1 VSSVNN
7 AAQFRVHP
15 LRALTVDPRKHPRRQ
30 PHLSAASGLVCLN
43 GRAYVIADDELH
55 LAVYSEHAKFGSQYR
70 IAPGELPESKTDRKR
85 LKPDFE
91 TLFALPAAAGSTG
104 TRLVAL
110 GSGSREN
117 RNVGVVIQLDAA
129 GDPLPDVHHFDLTP
143 LYAPMAARIGEI
155 NVEGAMVIGDEFV
168 VINRAVPEK
177 SDNATARFRLRD
189 LLAVI
194 EGRGAN
200 RPPGAIEH
208 YALGDIDGVALGF
221 TDAAALPDGGWLFT
235 AVAEDTRDSYAD
247 GPFAG
252 SAVGVVSARGVLQS
266 LHRLQPSAKVEG
278 IDVRVDDDGIGICMV
293 TDADD
298 PARSAWLLQARL

>member
-1 VSSVNN
+1 VSNSTELLI
-7 AAQFRVHP
+7 HP

-30 PHLSAASGLVCLN
+30 PHLSAASGLVCLR

-55 LAVYSEHAKFGSQYR
+55 LAVFSEHAKFGTLYQ
-70 IAPGELPESKTDRKR
+70 IAPGELPESTADRKK

-91 TLFALPAAAGSTG
+91 TLFVLPPAPGSTG

-117 RNVGVVIQLDAA
+117 RHVGVVIQLDAA
-129 GDPLPDVHHFDLTP
+129 GDPLSDVHRFDLTP
-143 LYAPMAARIGEI
+143 LI

-168 VINRAVPEK
+168 VLNRAVPEK

-208 YALGDIDGVALGF
+208 YALGDIDGVPLGF

-247 GPFAG
+247 GPCAG
-252 SAVGVVSARGVLQS
+252 AAVGIVSARGVLQS
-266 LHRLQPSAKVEG
+266 LRHLQPNTKVEG
-278 IDVRVDDDGIGICMV
+278 IDVRVDSDGIGICMV

-298 PARSAWLLQARL
+298 PARSSWLLQARL